1 MDELHVRVS
10 NVLTEDGVRLERHAF
25 LDVSGLLAVAVCAT
39 HNSMTSELR
48 SDDPDVPLCP
58 LCAVFLAAAELD
70 HGHLGDDWKA
80 M

>member
-10 NVLTEDGVRLERHAF
+10 NVLAEDGVRLERHAF

-39 HNSMTSELR
+39 HNTLTSELR
-48 SDDPDVPLCP
+48 SDDPIVPLCP
-58 LCAVFLAAAELD
+58 LCAVFLAAAELQ
-70 HGHLGDDWKA
+70 LGDGPDWKG